1 MANSSYLSFTNIRKC
16 SSFQIERTKQNKLS
30 YKKQNLRIFCLI
42 PPPKKNIYMAVMLK
56 YVNLI
61 KIEIYIFYERFCT

>member
-42 PPPKKNIYMAVMLK
+42 PPPKKKYIYGSNV
-56 YVNLI
+56 
-61 KIEIYIFYERFCT
+61 KICKPYKNRDLYIS